1 MTRSPHPARV
11 ILLASGRTQTDF
23 ARAKGYAPHYVYSV
37 MGGHQPF
44 TPAFRRALA
53 EFLGCP
59 EEELFP
65 LEAQKAETE
74 AVVAAS
80 V

>member
-11 ILLASGRTQTDF
+11 RLLASGRTQADF
-23 ARAKGYAPHYVYSV
+23 AHAKGYAQHYVYSV

-53 EFLGCP
+53 DYLGCS

-65 LEAQKAETE
+65 LESCNEARTE
-74 AVVAAS
+74 VPA
-80 V
+80 